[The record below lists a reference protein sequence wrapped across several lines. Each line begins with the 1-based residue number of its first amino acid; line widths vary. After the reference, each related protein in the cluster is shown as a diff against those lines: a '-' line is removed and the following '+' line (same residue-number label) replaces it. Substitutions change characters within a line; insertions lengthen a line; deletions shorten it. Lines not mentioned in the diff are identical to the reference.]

1 VTNGELAHAPSPTDR
16 LLALFHGH
24 RLSPAQRRIAQYLLD
39 HMPDAAFL
47 SSVDVAE
54 RVGVSQPSVTRF
66 AVALG
71 FPGYPGLREALR
83 PIALSP
89 GGGAGGA
96 SGSRNEV
103 AGNGLQLAV
112 DAEIRNLEALRD
124 LLGDVHKLPAL
135 GRDLAGSV
143 PLTVLGPRISAPLA
157 EYFVYCAKR
166 IHPDV
171 RLAAGSASAVADA
184 LLQSRE
190 AGGTW
195 VLAFAMPR
203 YAVELVTALRKARQL
218 GLRTAAV
225 ADAPM
230 VPFADEVD
238 VLLPAGVTAR
248 LVFDS
253 YAAPMVLTTAI
264 LQAIADA
271 QPERTQR
278 RLDAHERLTDQL
290 AVFTAR

>member
-1 VTNGELAHAPSPTDR
+1 VTNGELARAPSPTDR

-47 SSVDVAE
+47 SSVDVAD

-83 PIALSP
+83 PIALST
-89 GGGAGGA
+89 GGAP
-96 SGSRNEV
+96 GSREE
-103 AGNGLQLAV
+103 ATGNGLQVAV
-112 DAEIRNLEALRD
+112 DAEIRNLEALRE
-124 LLGDVHKLPAL
+124 LLSDPTQMLAL

-171 RLAAGSASAVADA
+171 RLAAGSASVVADE

-190 AGGTW
+190 AGGAW

-218 GLRTAAV
+218 GLRTAVV

-238 VLLPAGVTAR
+238 LLLPAGVNAH

-253 YAAPMVLTTAI
+253 YAAPMVLATVI
-264 LQAIADA
+264 LQAMADA

-290 AVFTAR
+290 TFFTAR

>member
-1 VTNGELAHAPSPTDR
+1 VANGELTRAPSPTDR

-83 PIALSP
+83 PIAL
-89 GGGAGGA
+89 
-96 SGSRNEV
+96 RV
-103 AGNGLQLAV
+103 AGDDTPDDREESARNGLQLAV
-112 DAEIRNLEALRD
+112 DAEIRNLEALREMLTD
-124 LLGDVHKLPAL
+124 PDKLLAL
-135 GRDLAGSV
+135 GRDLTESV

-157 EYFVYCAKR
+157 EYFAYCAKR

-171 RLAAGSASAVADA
+171 RLATGGTSTVTDE

-203 YAVELVTALRKARQL
+203 YAAELITALRSARDL
-218 GLRTAAV
+218 GLRTAV
-225 ADAPM
+225 ITDAPM
-230 VPFADEVD
+230 VPFAGEVD
-238 VLLPAGVTAR
+238 LVLTAAVSAR

-264 LQAIADA
+264 LQAMADA

-278 RLDAHERLTDQL
+278 RLDAHERQTEQL
-290 AVFTAR
+290 AVFTTR

>member
-1 VTNGELAHAPSPTDR
+1 VTNGELARAPSPTDR
-16 LLALFHGH
+16 LMALFHGH

-83 PIALSP
+83 PIALST
-89 GGGAGGA
+89 GGAA
-96 SGSRNEV
+96 GSPEEV
-103 AGNGLQLAV
+103 TGNGLQAAI
-112 DAEIRNLEALRD
+112 DAEIRNLEALRE
-124 LLGDVHKLPAL
+124 LLSDPTQMLAL

-171 RLAAGSASAVADA
+171 RLAAGSASMVADE

-190 AGGTW
+190 AGGGW

-218 GLRTAAV
+218 GLRTAVV

-230 VPFADEVD
+230 VPFAGEVD
-238 VLLPAGVTAR
+238 LLLPAGVTAR

-253 YAAPMVLTTAI
+253 YAAPMVLATAI
-264 LQAIADA
+264 LQAMADA

-290 AVFTAR
+290 AVFTTR

>member
-1 VTNGELAHAPSPTDR
+1 VANGELTRAPSPTDR

-83 PIALSP
+83 PIAL
-89 GGGAGGA
+89 
-96 SGSRNEV
+96 RV
-103 AGNGLQLAV
+103 AGDDTPNDREKTRNGLQLAV
-112 DAEIRNLEALRD
+112 DAEILNLQALREMLTD
-124 LLGDVHKLPAL
+124 PDKLLTL
-135 GRDLAGSV
+135 GRDLTESV

-157 EYFVYCAKR
+157 GYFAYCAKR

-171 RLAAGSASAVADA
+171 RLATGGTSTVTDE

-203 YAVELVTALRKARQL
+203 YAAELITALRSARDL
-218 GLRTAAV
+218 GLRTAV
-225 ADAPM
+225 ITDAPM
-230 VPFADEVD
+230 VPFAGEVD
-238 VLLPAGVTAR
+238 LVLTAAVSAR

-264 LQAIADA
+264 LQAMADA

-278 RLDAHERLTDQL
+278 RLDAHERQTEQL
-290 AVFTAR
+290 AVFTTR